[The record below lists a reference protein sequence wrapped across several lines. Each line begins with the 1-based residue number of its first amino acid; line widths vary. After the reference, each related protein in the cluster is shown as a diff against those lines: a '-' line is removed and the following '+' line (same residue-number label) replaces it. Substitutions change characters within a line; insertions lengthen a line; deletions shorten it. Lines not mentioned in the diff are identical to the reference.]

1 MTRAQ
6 LLTVLARRLNQNETL
21 ATPTKNRMVDLL
33 NEVHREVLS
42 VPGLQR
48 LRDETLTF
56 ASVSGQSTYT
66 LPWVAK
72 VNRIFE
78 ATNDRLLAP
87 LTLAQYRAM
96 NPDITATT
104 GPASAWVWLGYG
116 PVSKQPSDA
125 SSLFVKST
133 AAGDTTQTAFL
144 EGEITGGY
152 PRTASVTLTGT
163 TAVTLAS
170 AISTWVRVTKFYLS
184 AACAGTITL
193 HEDSGAG
200 TELAQIQIGGTS
212 QRYYQ
217 IALYPQPTSVI
228 TYTADVTLGVTDL
241 AQDGDVPRLPD
252 DFHDVLVAGALVKEY
267 EKTDDSRLTIA
278 FQRYRQR
285 LGELQYWLAET
296 ASGETQLSQTG
307 MGSRLGPWFSAGT

>member
-6 LLTVLARRLNQNETL
+6 LLTVLNRRLNQNETI
-21 ATPTKNRMVDLL
+21 ATPTKNRLVDLL

-42 VPGLQR
+42 APGLQR
-48 LRDETLTF
+48 LRDDTLTF
-56 ASVSGQSTYT
+56 ASVAGQSTYT

-78 ATNDRLLAP
+78 TTNDRLLAP
-87 LTLAQYRAM
+87 ITLAQYRAM
-96 NPDITATT
+96 TPDVSATT
-104 GPASAWVWLGYG
+104 GPASAWVWLGYA
-116 PVSKQPSDA
+116 PVSRHPSDA
-125 SSLFVKST
+125 SALFVKST
-133 AAGDTTQTAFL
+133 AAGDTTQTAYL
-144 EGEITGGY
+144 EGEVTGGY
-152 PRTASVTLTGT
+152 PRTANVVLTGT
-163 TAVTLAS
+163 TAVTVAS

-184 AACAGTITL
+184 AVAAGTVTL

-217 IALYPQPTSVI
+217 IALYPQPSDVL

-241 AQDGDVPRLPD
+241 AQDGDVPRLPE
-252 DFHDVLVAGALVKEY
+252 DFHDVLVAGVLVKEY
-267 EKTDDSRLTIA
+267 EKTDDNRLPVASR
-278 FQRYRQR
+278 RYRQR

-296 ASGETQLSQTG
+296 ASGETLLNAPSMT
-307 MGSRLGPWFSAGT
+307 SRLGPWFPAGT